1 MSHPADDPSNAQ
13 ASSARRTQQERV
25 RGFLP
30 LSPVDCHLLLA
41 LSREE
46 LYGYALL
53 RAMEEDSGGT
63 VGMDIGA
70 LYRALDR
77 LLRDGLIAEAD
88 RRASRPTR
96 GKPRRYFRLTE
107 IGSAVLQAEVSRLR
121 RLLALARPQGAR
133 G

>member
-1 MSHPADDPSNAQ
+1 MPRPTHDPSSAQ
-13 ASSARRTQQERV
+13 TISPSPAQQERV

-53 RAMEEDSGGT
+53 RAMDEDSGGA

-96 GKPRRYFRLTE
+96 GKPRRYYRLTE
-107 IGSAVLQAEVSRLR
+107 MGSAVLQAEVSRLR